1 MKKKAAVTALIFS
14 ALLSQQAISQE
25 ITPQEQIT
33 PYGGEGCWVSVFKG
47 KAFGTPSARLVG
59 PTFLERFVTGPVVSE
74 DLREAGG
81 QDFMAD
87 IGSLIVGPQ
96 AEFLVYEEEK
106 FAREI
111 LRFEPDQ
118 RVPDLSVHRW
128 TERAKSAEV
137 RCEPR
142 E

>member
-1 MKKKAAVTALIFS
+1 MKNNTLIASLIFS
-14 ALLSQQAISQE
+14 GLLSQQAISQQV
-25 ITPQEQIT
+25 TPQEQIT
-33 PYGGEGCWVSVFKG
+33 PYGDEGCWVSVFKG
-47 KAFGTPSARLVG
+47 KEFGTPSARLVG

-74 DLREAGG
+74 NLMEVGG

-106 FAREI
+106 FAGEI

-128 TERAKSAEV
+128 KERAKSAEV
-137 RCEPR
+137 RCEPQ